1 LILPQNYGR
10 DCFKMVI
17 MILENVPVGL
27 RGELSRWMIEPK
39 SGVFIGELTAR
50 IRDLLWEKCVSKARE
65 GGIIQ
70 VWNTKN
76 EQKFEI
82 RMSGDMTRNLVEIE
96 GLKLIEVTN
105 ETQRTKKIVQR
116 L

>member
-1 LILPQNYGR
+1 
-10 DCFKMVI
+10 MVI
-17 MILENVPVGL
+17 MILENVPAGL

-39 SGVFIGELTAR
+39 SGVFIGEVTAR
-50 IRDLLWEKCVSKARE
+50 IRDLLWEKCLAKARE

-82 RMSGDMTRNLVEIE
+82 RMSGETSRKIVEIE
-96 GLKLIEVTN
+96 GLKLIEVTS
-105 ETQRTKKIVQR
+105 ETQRTQKKVQR
-116 L
+116 LK